1 MCKIEQIRR
10 IYTTRK
16 TSIVSHQSQW
26 EHTGLQ
32 LSKQQ
37 SKCETD
43 SEILM
48 VQTNTMRR
56 MNIVARPFE
65 FRFCRHLGV
74 FFPKFK
80 LTTLLLAGKKVY
92 FYNNNRL
99 SKMRQITNG
108 QFPCE
113 QTKIAV
119 ITHNLLK
126 GQLINRHF
134 HTIPYHS
141 CLSYANVVVG
151 KKIRFWRWLPNNSK
165 FCSWIEWKK
174 NVSWHVDVE

>member
-48 VQTNTMRR
+48 VQTNTVRR
-56 MNIVARPFE
+56 RNIVARPFE
-65 FRFCRHLGV
+65 IRFCRHLGV
-74 FFPKFK
+74 FSKIQTNNTFASRKKF
-80 LTTLLLAGKKVY
+80 Y
-92 FYNNNRL
+92 FYNNNWL
-99 SKMRQITNG
+99 SRMRQITNG

-126 GQLINRHF
+126 GQLIIDIF
-134 HTIPYHS
+134 ISYHITAA
-141 CLSYANVVVG
+141 Y
-151 KKIRFWRWLPNNSK
+151 RMQM
-165 FCSWIEWKK
+165 
-174 NVSWHVDVE
+174 

>member
-48 VQTNTMRR
+48 VQTNTVRR
-56 MNIVARPFE
+56 RNIVARPFE
-65 FRFCRHLGV
+65 IRFCRHLGV
-74 FFPKFK
+74 LSKIQ
-80 LTTLLLAGKKVY
+80 TTNTFASRKKIY
-92 FYNNNRL
+92 FYNNNWL
-99 SKMRQITNG
+99 SRMRQITNG

-126 GQLINRHF
+126 GQLIIDIF
-134 HTIPYHS
+134 ISYHITAA
-141 CLSYANVVVG
+141 Y
-151 KKIRFWRWLPNNSK
+151 RMQM
-165 FCSWIEWKK
+165 
-174 NVSWHVDVE
+174 